1 MKIFFLLLFWSLWY
15 VNFSSRTIISP
26 ILPIIE
32 DEFAISHAVAGSIF
46 SFLSIGYT
54 ITLLLSGVLS
64 PRIGYKRSIA
74 LGFLILMTSLFF
86 LRYSTA
92 YASFAVASLCIGLGA
107 GIYLPSAIPLITAVF
122 ERKNWGKAIA
132 FQETA
137 ASFSILSI
145 PLLTAIAL
153 RFLNWR
159 SLFLVLSAACLF
171 VCTFFCIFSP
181 DPRLRKE
188 KGVRFSRVLRR
199 RSFRIMATLWV
210 FVASCG
216 LGLYNVIPL
225 FLVKENGM
233 NLETANTIFGFSRIG
248 GFIVAILAGF
258 LVDRYGAKKILILVI
273 LATGLSTMS
282 VALAHT
288 IPFLVAMLFL
298 QATIYPAFFP
308 VALVAISKLTDL
320 NERSIFT
327 GTTIAIGVIVGLGL
341 TPVILG
347 AVADVWSFKVGI
359 FSLGVLTTFSS
370 IALRGIRGMERSS

>member
-15 VNFSSRTIISP
+15 VNFSARTVISP
-26 ILPIIE
+26 LLPIIE

-46 SFLSIGYT
+46 SFLSVGYT

-74 LGFLILMTSLFF
+74 LGLLILMTSLFF
-86 LRYSTA
+86 LRYTTT
-92 YASFAVASLCIGLGA
+92 YASLAVASLFIGLGA

-122 ERKNWGKAIA
+122 GREHWGKAIA
-132 FQETA
+132 FHETA
-137 ASFSILSI
+137 ASFSVFSI

-159 SLFLVLSAACLF
+159 AIFFILSAACLI

-181 DPRLRKE
+181 DPSPQ
-188 KGVRFSRVLRR
+188 KGKKVQFSSVLRR
-199 RSFRIMATLWV
+199 RDFWIMAILWV
-210 FVASCG
+210 FAASCA

-233 NLETANTIFGFSRIG
+233 SLETANTIFGLSRIG
-248 GFIVAILAGF
+248 GFFVAITAGF
-258 LVDRYGAKKILILVI
+258 LVDRYGGKKILFFVI
-273 LATGLSTMS
+273 LFTGLSTMS
-282 VALAHT
+282 LALAQT
-288 IPFLVAMLFL
+288 IPFLVVMLFV

-308 VALVAISKLTDL
+308 VALVAMSRLTDF

-327 GTTIAIGVIVGLGL
+327 GTTIAIGVIFGMGL

-347 AVADVWSFKVGI
+347 ALADVWNFKVGI
-359 FSLGVLTTFSS
+359 FSLGALTTFSCIS
-370 IALRGIRGMERSS
+370 LKGIRNI

>member
-1 MKIFFLLLFWSLWY
+1 M
-15 VNFSSRTIISP
+15 
-26 ILPIIE
+26 
-32 DEFAISHAVAGSIF
+32 SHAVAGSIF
-46 SFLSIGYT
+46 SFLSLGYT

-86 LRYSTA
+86 LRYSTT
-92 YASFAVASLCIGLGA
+92 YASFAATSLFIGLGS

-153 RFLNWR
+153 RFLSWR
-159 SLFLVLSAACLF
+159 SLFLVLSVACLF

-181 DPRLRKE
+181 DPRLQKE
-188 KGVRFSRVLRR
+188 KGVRFSRILRR
-199 RSFRIMATLWV
+199 RSFRIMATIWV
-210 FVASCG
+210 FAASCG

-233 NLETANTIFGFSRIG
+233 NLETANTIFGFSRVG
-248 GFIVAILAGF
+248 GFIVAMLAGF
-258 LVDRYGAKKILILVI
+258 LVDRYGAKKILFLVI
-273 LATGLSTMS
+273 LTTGLSTIS
-282 VALAHT
+282 LALART

-298 QATIYPAFFP
+298 QATVYPAFFP
-308 VALVAISKLTDL
+308 VALVAISKLTDF

-341 TPVILG
+341 TPFILG
-347 AVADVWSFKVGI
+347 AVADVWNFKVGI
-359 FSLGVLTTFSS
+359 FALGALTTFSC
-370 IALRGIRGMERSS
+370 IFLRGIRGI

>member
-15 VNFSSRTIISP
+15 VNFSARTVISP
-26 ILPIIE
+26 LLPIIE

-54 ITLLLSGVLS
+54 MTLLLSGALS
-64 PRIGYKRSIA
+64 PRIGYKRSIT

-86 LRYSTA
+86 LRYSTT
-92 YASFAVASLCIGLGA
+92 YTSLAVVSLFIGLGA

-122 ERKNWGKAIA
+122 GREHWGKAIA
-132 FQETA
+132 FHETG
-137 ASFSILSI
+137 ASFSVFSI

-159 SLFLVLSAACLF
+159 DIFFILSAACLI

-181 DPRLRKE
+181 DPSPRKG
-188 KGVRFSRVLRR
+188 KRVRFSSVLHRGD
-199 RSFRIMATLWV
+199 FWVMAILWV
-210 FVASCG
+210 FASSCA

-233 NLETANTIFGFSRIG
+233 HLETANTIFGFSRIG
-248 GFIVAILAGF
+248 GFFVAITAGF
-258 LVDRYGAKKILILVI
+258 LVDRYGAKKILFLVI
-273 LATGLSTMS
+273 LFTGLSTMS
-282 VALAHT
+282 LALVQT
-288 IPFLVAMLFL
+288 IPFLVVMLFV

-308 VALVAISKLTDL
+308 VALVAISRLTDF

-327 GTTIAIGVIVGLGL
+327 GTTIAIGVIIGIGL

-347 AVADVWSFKVGI
+347 AVADVWNFKVGI
-359 FSLGVLTTFSS
+359 FSLGALTTVSCIS
-370 IALRGIRGMERSS
+370 LKGIRGI

>member
-15 VNFSSRTIISP
+15 VNFSARTVISP
-26 ILPIIE
+26 LLPIIE

-54 ITLLLSGVLS
+54 MTLLLSGALS
-64 PRIGYKRSIA
+64 PRIGYKRSIT

-86 LRYSTA
+86 LRYSTT
-92 YASFAVASLCIGLGA
+92 YTSLAVVSLFIGLGA

-122 ERKNWGKAIA
+122 GREHWGKAIA
-132 FQETA
+132 FHETG
-137 ASFSILSI
+137 ASFSVFSI

-159 SLFLVLSAACLF
+159 DIFFILSAACLI

-181 DPRLRKE
+181 DPSPRKG
-188 KGVRFSRVLRR
+188 KRVRFSSVLHRGD
-199 RSFRIMATLWV
+199 FWVMAILWV
-210 FVASCG
+210 FASSCA

-233 NLETANTIFGFSRIG
+233 HLETANTIFGFSRIG
-248 GFIVAILAGF
+248 GFFVAITAGF
-258 LVDRYGAKKILILVI
+258 LVDRYGAKKILFLVI
-273 LATGLSTMS
+273 LFTGLSTMS
-282 VALAHT
+282 LALVQT
-288 IPFLVAMLFL
+288 IPFLVVMLFV

-308 VALVAISKLTDL
+308 VALVAISSLTDF

-327 GTTIAIGVIVGLGL
+327 GTTIAIGVIIGIGL

-347 AVADVWSFKVGI
+347 AVADVWNFKVGI
-359 FSLGVLTTFSS
+359 FSLGALTTVSCIS
-370 IALRGIRGMERSS
+370 LKGIRGI

>member
-15 VNFSSRTIISP
+15 VNFSSRTVISP
-26 ILPIIE
+26 LLPIIE

-74 LGFLILMTSLFF
+74 LGLLILMTSLFF
-86 LRYSTA
+86 LRYSTT
-92 YASFAVASLCIGLGA
+92 YTSLAVASLFIGLGA
-107 GIYLPSAIPLITAVF
+107 GIYLPCAIPLITAVF
-122 ERKNWGKAIA
+122 GRNHWGKAIA
-132 FQETA
+132 FHETA
-137 ASFSILSI
+137 ASFSVFSI

-159 SLFLVLSAACLF
+159 DIFFILSAACLI
-171 VCTFFCIFSP
+171 VCVFFFIFSP
-181 DPRLRKE
+181 DPSPQ
-188 KGVRFSRVLRR
+188 KGKRVQFSSVLRR
-199 RSFRIMATLWV
+199 GDFWVMAILWV
-210 FVASCG
+210 FVSSCA

-233 NLETANTIFGFSRIG
+233 SLETANTIFGFSRIG
-248 GFIVAILAGF
+248 GFIVAIIAGF
-258 LVDRYGAKKILILVI
+258 LVDRYRAKKILVLVI
-273 LATGLSTMS
+273 LFTGLSTMG
-282 VALAHT
+282 LASAQT
-288 IPFLVAMLFL
+288 IPFLVVMLFV

-308 VALVAISKLTDL
+308 VALVAISRLTDF

-327 GTTIAIGVIVGLGL
+327 GTTIAIGVIFGIGL

-347 AVADVWSFKVGI
+347 AVADVWNFKVGI
-359 FSLGVLTTFSS
+359 FSLGALTTFSCISLKGIKS
-370 IALRGIRGMERSS
+370 I

>member
-15 VNFSSRTIISP
+15 VNFSARTVISP
-26 ILPIIE
+26 LLPIIE

-74 LGFLILMTSLFF
+74 LGLLILMTSLFC
-86 LRYSTA
+86 LRYTTT
-92 YASFAVASLCIGLGA
+92 YASLAVASLFIGLGA

-122 ERKNWGKAIA
+122 GREHWGKAIA
-132 FQETA
+132 FHETA
-137 ASFSILSI
+137 ASFSVFSI

-153 RFLNWR
+153 RFINWR
-159 SLFLVLSAACLF
+159 TIFFILSAACLI

-181 DPRLRKE
+181 DPSPQ
-188 KGVRFSRVLRR
+188 KGKRVQFSSVLRR
-199 RSFRIMATLWV
+199 RDFWIMAILWV
-210 FVASCG
+210 FAASCA

-233 NLETANTIFGFSRIG
+233 SLETANTIFGFSRIG
-248 GFIVAILAGF
+248 GFFVAITAGF
-258 LVDRYGAKKILILVI
+258 LVDRYRAKKILFLVI
-273 LATGLSTMS
+273 LFTGLSTMS
-282 VALAHT
+282 LALVQT
-288 IPFLVAMLFL
+288 IPFLVVMLFI

-308 VALVAISKLTDL
+308 VALVAMSRLTDF

-327 GTTIAIGVIVGLGL
+327 GTTIAIGVIFGMGL

-347 AVADVWSFKVGI
+347 AVADVWNFKVGI
-359 FSLGVLTTFSS
+359 FALGALTTLSCIS
-370 IALRGIRGMERSS
+370 LKGVKGI

>member
-15 VNFSSRTIISP
+15 VNFSARTVISP
-26 ILPIIE
+26 LLPIIE

-74 LGFLILMTSLFF
+74 LGLLILMTSLFF
-86 LRYSTA
+86 LRYATTYTSL
-92 YASFAVASLCIGLGA
+92 AVASLFIGLGA
-107 GIYLPSAIPLITAVF
+107 GIYLPCAIPLITAVF
-122 ERKNWGKAIA
+122 GRNHWGKAIA
-132 FQETA
+132 FHETA
-137 ASFSILSI
+137 ASFSVFSI

-159 SLFLVLSAACLF
+159 TIFFILSVACLI
-171 VCTFFCIFSP
+171 VCVFFFIFSP
-181 DPRLRKE
+181 DPSPQRVK
-188 KGVRFSRVLRR
+188 KVRFSSVLRR
-199 RSFRIMATLWV
+199 GDFWVMAVLWV
-210 FVASCG
+210 FAASCA

-233 NLETANTIFGFSRIG
+233 SLETANTIFGFSRIG
-248 GFIVAILAGF
+248 GFIVAIIAGF
-258 LVDRYGAKKILILVI
+258 LVDRYGAKKILFLVI
-273 LATGLSTMS
+273 LFTGLSTMS
-282 VALAHT
+282 LALVQT
-288 IPFLVAMLFL
+288 IPFLVVMLFV

-308 VALVAISKLTDL
+308 VALVAISRLTDF

-327 GTTIAIGVIVGLGL
+327 GTTMAIGVIFGIGL

-347 AVADVWSFKVGI
+347 AVADVWNFKIGI
-359 FSLGVLTTFSS
+359 FSLGVLTTVSCIS
-370 IALRGIRGMERSS
+370 LKGIRGL

>member
-15 VNFSSRTIISP
+15 VNFSARTVISP
-26 ILPIIE
+26 LLPIIE

-54 ITLLLSGVLS
+54 MTLLLSGALS
-64 PRIGYKRSIA
+64 PRIGYKRSIT

-86 LRYSTA
+86 LRYSTT
-92 YASFAVASLCIGLGA
+92 YTSLAVVSLFIGLGA

-122 ERKNWGKAIA
+122 GREHWGKAIA
-132 FQETA
+132 FHETG
-137 ASFSILSI
+137 ASFSVFSI

-159 SLFLVLSAACLF
+159 DIFFILSAACLI

-181 DPRLRKE
+181 DPSPRKG
-188 KGVRFSRVLRR
+188 KRVRFSSVLHRGD
-199 RSFRIMATLWV
+199 FWVMAILWV
-210 FVASCG
+210 FASSCA

-233 NLETANTIFGFSRIG
+233 HLETANTIFGFSRIG
-248 GFIVAILAGF
+248 GFFVAITAGF
-258 LVDRYGAKKILILVI
+258 LVDRYGAKKILFLVI
-273 LATGLSTMS
+273 LFTGLSTMS
-282 VALAHT
+282 LALVQT
-288 IPFLVAMLFL
+288 IPFLVVMLFV

-308 VALVAISKLTDL
+308 VALVAISRLTDF

-327 GTTIAIGVIVGLGL
+327 GTTMAIGVIFGIGL

-347 AVADVWSFKVGI
+347 AVADVWNFKVGI
-359 FSLGVLTTFSS
+359 FSLGALTTLSCIS
-370 IALRGIRGMERSS
+370 LKGIRGI

>member
-15 VNFSSRTIISP
+15 VNFSARTVISP
-26 ILPIIE
+26 LLPIIE

-74 LGFLILMTSLFF
+74 LGLLILMTSLFF
-86 LRYSTA
+86 LRYSTT
-92 YASFAVASLCIGLGA
+92 YASLAVASLFIGLGA

-122 ERKNWGKAIA
+122 GREHWGKAIA
-132 FQETA
+132 FHETA
-137 ASFSILSI
+137 ASFSVFSI

-153 RFLNWR
+153 RFLNWKAI
-159 SLFLVLSAACLF
+159 FFIISAACLV

-181 DPRLRKE
+181 DPSPQ
-188 KGVRFSRVLRR
+188 KGKRVQFSSVLRR
-199 RSFRIMATLWV
+199 RDFWIMAILWV
-210 FVASCG
+210 FAASCA

-233 NLETANTIFGFSRIG
+233 SLETANTIFGFSRIG
-248 GFIVAILAGF
+248 GFFVAITAGF
-258 LVDRYGAKKILILVI
+258 LVDRYRAKKILFLVI
-273 LATGLSTMS
+273 LFTGLSTMS
-282 VALAHT
+282 LALAQT
-288 IPFLVAMLFL
+288 IPFLVVMLFV

-308 VALVAISKLTDL
+308 VALVAMSRLTDF

-327 GTTIAIGVIVGLGL
+327 GTTIAIGVIFGIGL

-347 AVADVWSFKVGI
+347 AVADVWNFKVGI
-359 FSLGVLTTFSS
+359 FSLGALTTLSCTS
-370 IALRGIRGMERSS
+370 LKGI

>member
-15 VNFSSRTIISP
+15 VNFSARTVISP
-26 ILPIIE
+26 LLPIIE

-46 SFLSIGYT
+46 SFLSVGYT

-74 LGFLILMTSLFF
+74 LGLLILMTSLFF
-86 LRYSTA
+86 LRYTTT
-92 YASFAVASLCIGLGA
+92 YASLAVASLFIGLGA

-122 ERKNWGKAIA
+122 GREHWGKAIA
-132 FQETA
+132 FHETA
-137 ASFSILSI
+137 ASFSVFSI

-159 SLFLVLSAACLF
+159 TIFFILSAACLI

-181 DPRLRKE
+181 DPSPQ
-188 KGVRFSRVLRR
+188 KGKRVQFSSVLRR
-199 RSFRIMATLWV
+199 RDFWIMAILWV
-210 FVASCG
+210 FAASCA

-233 NLETANTIFGFSRIG
+233 SLETANTIFGFSRIG
-248 GFIVAILAGF
+248 GFFVAITAGF
-258 LVDRYGAKKILILVI
+258 LVDRYRAKKILFLVI
-273 LATGLSTMS
+273 LFTGLSTMS
-282 VALAHT
+282 LALAQT
-288 IPFLVAMLFL
+288 IPFLVVMLFV

-308 VALVAISKLTDL
+308 VALVAMSRLTDF

-327 GTTIAIGVIVGLGL
+327 GTTIAIGVIFGMGL

-347 AVADVWSFKVGI
+347 AVADVWNFKVGI
-359 FSLGVLTTFSS
+359 FFLGALTTVSCIS
-370 IALRGIRGMERSS
+370 LKGIKGI

>member
-15 VNFSSRTIISP
+15 VNFSARTVISP
-26 ILPIIE
+26 LLPIIE

-74 LGFLILMTSLFF
+74 LGLLILMTSLFF
-86 LRYSTA
+86 LRYSTT
-92 YASFAVASLCIGLGA
+92 YASLAVASLFIGLGA

-122 ERKNWGKAIA
+122 GREHWGKAIA
-132 FQETA
+132 FHETA
-137 ASFSILSI
+137 ASFSVFSI

-153 RFLNWR
+153 RFINWR
-159 SLFLVLSAACLF
+159 AIFFILSAACLI

-181 DPRLRKE
+181 DPSPQ
-188 KGVRFSRVLRR
+188 KGKRVRFSSVLRR
-199 RSFRIMATLWV
+199 RDFWIMAILWV
-210 FVASCG
+210 FAASCA

-233 NLETANTIFGFSRIG
+233 SLETANTIFGLSRIG
-248 GFIVAILAGF
+248 GFFVAITAGF
-258 LVDRYGAKKILILVI
+258 LVDRYGGKKILFFVI
-273 LATGLSTMS
+273 LFTGLSTMS
-282 VALAHT
+282 LALAQT
-288 IPFLVAMLFL
+288 IPFLVVMLFV

-308 VALVAISKLTDL
+308 VALVAMSRLTDF

-327 GTTIAIGVIVGLGL
+327 GTTIAIGVIFGMGL

-347 AVADVWSFKVGI
+347 ALADVWNFKVGI
-359 FSLGVLTTFSS
+359 FALGALTTVSCIS
-370 IALRGIRGMERSS
+370 LKGIKGI

>member
-1 MKIFFLLLFWSLWY
+1 MWY

-26 ILPIIE
+26 LLPIIE

-46 SFLSIGYT
+46 SFLSVGYT

-74 LGFLILMTSLFF
+74 LGFLLLMTSLFF
-86 LRYSTA
+86 LRYSTT
-92 YASFAVASLCIGLGA
+92 YASFAAASLCIGLGA

-145 PLLTAIAL
+145 PLLTALAL

-159 SLFLVLSAACLF
+159 ALFFILSVLCLF
-171 VCTFFCIFSP
+171 VCAFFCIFSP
-181 DPRLRKE
+181 DFRPQTE
-188 KGVRFSRVLRR
+188 KRARFSRVLRR
-199 RSFRIMATLWV
+199 RSFRVMATLWV
-210 FVASCG
+210 FIGSCG

-248 GFIVAILAGF
+248 GFIVAILVGF
-258 LVDRYGAKKILILVI
+258 LVDRYGAKKILFLVV

-282 VALAHT
+282 LALAQT

-327 GTTIAIGVIVGLGL
+327 GTTVAIGVIVGLGL
-341 TPVILG
+341 TPLILG
-347 AVADVWSFKVGI
+347 AVADVWNFKVGI
-359 FSLGVLTTFSS
+359 FSLGALTTFSCIS
-370 IALRGIRGMERSS
+370 LRGIRGM

>member
-15 VNFSSRTIISP
+15 VNFSARTVISP
-26 ILPIIE
+26 LLPIIE

-74 LGFLILMTSLFF
+74 LGLLILMTSLFC
-86 LRYSTA
+86 LRYTTT
-92 YASFAVASLCIGLGA
+92 YASLAVASLFIGLGA

-122 ERKNWGKAIA
+122 GREHWGKAIA
-132 FQETA
+132 FHETA
-137 ASFSILSI
+137 ASFSVFSI

-153 RFLNWR
+153 RFINWR
-159 SLFLVLSAACLF
+159 TIFFILSAACLI

-181 DPRLRKE
+181 DPSPQ
-188 KGVRFSRVLRR
+188 KGKRVQFSSVLRR
-199 RSFRIMATLWV
+199 RDFWIMAILWV
-210 FVASCG
+210 FAASCA

-233 NLETANTIFGFSRIG
+233 SLETANTIFGFSRIG
-248 GFIVAILAGF
+248 GFFVAITAGF
-258 LVDRYGAKKILILVI
+258 LVDRYRAKKILFLVI
-273 LATGLSTMS
+273 LFTGLSTMS
-282 VALAHT
+282 LALAQT
-288 IPFLVAMLFL
+288 IPFLVVMLFV

-308 VALVAISKLTDL
+308 VALVTISRLTDF

-327 GTTIAIGVIVGLGL
+327 GTTIAIGVIFGMGL

-347 AVADVWSFKVGI
+347 AVADVWNFKVGI
-359 FSLGVLTTFSS
+359 FALGALTTLSCIS
-370 IALRGIRGMERSS
+370 LKGVKGI

>member
-15 VNFSSRTIISP
+15 VNFSSRTVISP
-26 ILPIIE
+26 LLPIIE

-46 SFLSIGYT
+46 SFLSVGYT

-64 PRIGYKRSIA
+64 PRIGYKRSII
-74 LGFLILMTSLFF
+74 LGFLILMTSQFS
-86 LRYSTA
+86 LRYTTT
-92 YASFAVASLCIGLGA
+92 YASLAVASLFIGLGA

-122 ERKNWGKAIA
+122 GREHWGKAIA
-132 FQETA
+132 FHETA
-137 ASFSILSI
+137 ASFSVFSI

-159 SLFLVLSAACLF
+159 TIFFILSAACLI

-181 DPRLRKE
+181 DPSPQ
-188 KGVRFSRVLRR
+188 KGKRVQFSSVLRR
-199 RSFRIMATLWV
+199 RDFWIMAILWV
-210 FVASCG
+210 FAASCA

-233 NLETANTIFGFSRIG
+233 SLETANTIFGFSRIG
-248 GFIVAILAGF
+248 GFFVAITAGF
-258 LVDRYGAKKILILVI
+258 LVDRYRAKKILFLVI
-273 LATGLSTMS
+273 LFTGLSTMS
-282 VALAHT
+282 LALAQT
-288 IPFLVAMLFL
+288 IPFLVVMLFV

-308 VALVAISKLTDL
+308 VALVAMSRLTDF

-327 GTTIAIGVIVGLGL
+327 GTTIAIGVIFGMGL

-347 AVADVWSFKVGI
+347 AVADVWNFKVGI
-359 FSLGVLTTFSS
+359 FALGALTTVSCIS
-370 IALRGIRGMERSS
+370 LKGIKGI

>member
-15 VNFSSRTIISP
+15 VNFSSRTVISP
-26 ILPIIE
+26 LLPIIE

-74 LGFLILMTSLFF
+74 LGLLILMTSLFF
-86 LRYSTA
+86 LRYSTT
-92 YASFAVASLCIGLGA
+92 YTSLAVASLFIGLGA

-122 ERKNWGKAIA
+122 GRNHWGKAIA
-132 FQETA
+132 FHETA
-137 ASFSILSI
+137 ASFSVFSI

-159 SLFLVLSAACLF
+159 DIFFILSAACLI
-171 VCTFFCIFSP
+171 VCVFFFIFSP
-181 DPRLRKE
+181 DPSPQ
-188 KGVRFSRVLRR
+188 KGKRVRFSSVLRR
-199 RSFRIMATLWV
+199 GDFWVMAILWV
-210 FVASCG
+210 FASSCA

-233 NLETANTIFGFSRIG
+233 HLETANTIFGFSRIG
-248 GFIVAILAGF
+248 GFFVAIIAGF
-258 LVDRYGAKKILILVI
+258 LVDRYRAKKILFLVI
-273 LATGLSTMS
+273 LLTGLSTMS
-282 VALAHT
+282 LALAQT
-288 IPFLVAMLFL
+288 IPFLVVMLFV

-308 VALVAISKLTDL
+308 VALVAISRLTDF

-327 GTTIAIGVIVGLGL
+327 GTTIAIGVIFGIGL

-347 AVADVWSFKVGI
+347 AVADVWNFKVGI
-359 FSLGVLTTFSS
+359 FSLGALTTVSCISLKGIKS
-370 IALRGIRGMERSS
+370 I

>member
-46 SFLSIGYT
+46 SFLSLGYT

-74 LGFLILMTSLFF
+74 LGFLVLMTSLFF
-86 LRYSTA
+86 LRYSTT
-92 YASFAVASLCIGLGA
+92 YASFAAASLFIGLGA

-122 ERKNWGKAIA
+122 EHKNWGKAIA

-159 SLFLVLSAACLF
+159 SLFLVLSVACLF

-181 DPRLRKE
+181 DPRLQKE
-188 KGVRFSRVLRR
+188 KGVKFSRVLRR
-199 RSFRIMATLWV
+199 RSFRIMATIWV
-210 FVASCG
+210 FAASCG

-258 LVDRYGAKKILILVI
+258 LVDRYGAKKILFLVI

-282 VALAHT
+282 LALAQT
-288 IPFLVAMLFL
+288 IPFLVAMLFV
-298 QATIYPAFFP
+298 QATVYPAFFP
-308 VALVAISKLTDL
+308 VALVAISKLTDF

-327 GTTIAIGVIVGLGL
+327 GTTIAVGVIVGLGL
-341 TPVILG
+341 TPFILG
-347 AVADVWSFKVGI
+347 AVADVWNFKVGI
-359 FSLGVLTTFSS
+359 FSLGALTTLSCIS
-370 IALRGIRGMERSS
+370 LRGIRGI